1 MTLQHYQAKFL
12 QSVQDIISLDTNI
25 TMKGTVWRVM
35 VSEKVLFNVIFSYF
49 LFPVSVFIYSMPGYS
64 VSIKERMLYS
74 SCKNSVVDV
83 LERVYSIPV
92 DKKVEVDS
100 GEELTVE
107 FLMVTYIFKSHIY
120 VHIYH
125 YFTFRE
131 SCILS
136 KICINQS
143 FPNQPPLVGA
153 QED

>member
-1 MTLQHYQAKFL
+1 
-12 QSVQDIISLDTNI
+12 
-25 TMKGTVWRVM
+25 M

-120 VHIYH
+120 LHIYH
-125 YFTFRE
+125 YFTFQGE
-131 SCILS
+131 LHPIKNLDKPKFS
-136 KICINQS
+136 K
-143 FPNQPPLVGA
+143 PAPPSRGA
-153 QED
+153 RRLTKAPKS